1 MRLFLLLRGEGAAD
15 TLRER
20 RASHD
25 EVHTNGGGLCPR
37 HLLGYGLAKRVEPR
51 RMAPKGVGYGGNR
64 SCGCAGGYGGVA
76 MVEGE
81 TVKRIPTLAG
91 S

>member
-1 MRLFLLLRGEGAAD
+1 MRGEGAAD

-37 HLLGYGLAKRVEPR
+37 HLLGYELAERVEPVR
-51 RMAPKGVGYGGNR
+51 LGPKGMGYGGNR
-64 SCGCAGGYGGVA
+64 SCSCDGGHGSVA

-81 TVKRIPTLAG
+81 TVKRIPTFAG